1 MPDICHFFYTTSG
14 CDGCDKYQVWIY
26 AVYLHLQSHA
36 GSWCSTTTVV
46 WSLSKSFD
54 LKSIEKDLKIFDAV
68 SFWARL

>member
-26 AVYLHLQSHA
+26 AVYLHLQSHT
-36 GSWCSTTTVV
+36 GSWCSTTAVV

-54 LKSIEKDLKIFDAV
+54 LKSIEKDLKVFDAV
-68 SFWARL
+68 NFWARP